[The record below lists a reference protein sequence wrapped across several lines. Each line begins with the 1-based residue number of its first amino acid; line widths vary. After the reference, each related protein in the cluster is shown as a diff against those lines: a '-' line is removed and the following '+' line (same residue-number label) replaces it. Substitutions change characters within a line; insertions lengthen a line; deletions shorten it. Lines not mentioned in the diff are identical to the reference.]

1 MLAVMWENS
10 LKGKTWRILQDLSN
24 DLTTSVKTKY
34 GTTREIH
41 MEIGG
46 KQGSRLTGCM
56 FNKLMDV
63 LAEEIIQ
70 KGKGIEITTDL
81 IIGALLWV
89 DDVCSCV
96 EGVANQTDILN

>member
-1 MLAVMWENS
+1 
-10 LKGKTWRILQDLSN
+10 
-24 DLTTSVKTKY
+24 
-34 GTTREIH
+34 

-46 KQGSRLTGCM
+46 KQGSRLTGRM
-56 FNKLMDV
+56 LNKLMDV